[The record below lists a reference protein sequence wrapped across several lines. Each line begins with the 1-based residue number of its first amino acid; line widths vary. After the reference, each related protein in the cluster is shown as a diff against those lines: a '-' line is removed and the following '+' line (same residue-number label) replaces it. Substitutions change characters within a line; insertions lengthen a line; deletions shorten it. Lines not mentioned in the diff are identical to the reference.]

1 MHVLTCFS
9 QYEITDISNEH
20 LTTLFYGLFRT
31 TDTHHQ
37 TIDGRNDGLLTRQ
50 LLSQLAFQLRILRRR
65 TVIPTLANLATFL
78 VAFVFSVVLSLAELG
93 ESSSVDPLILGLL
106 FSWLP
111 VLVIFATVDRNPVS
125 ADRARFVASTSVTR
139 LLPFVTSKDTDIR
152 ISDLM
157 QRWLYNIQ
165 AVKLWRD
172 NITRDVEW
180 WPGPAS
186 PDEDGN
192 EQPPPTPRPEYGNEQ
207 PPPEPPFIT
216 TLKFGQ
222 FIGQGRTIQYP
233 GFSHAVMKE
242 MSKQRDPEI
251 DTERYTD
258 FAQRVDNKL
267 QGRRP
272 ASWFFTTGLSQV
284 LVMTEVMLA
293 FMLAFNTPT
302 VGLGCWSG
310 SIAIYAILSSL
321 SWILSLIWQKPG
333 SVVTWLCHTFN
344 ALAFLWLTTV
354 TMLLVRDSSF
364 SSYSTSLS
372 SN

>member
-37 TIDGRNDGLLTRQ
+37 TIDGLNDGLLTRQ

-65 TVIPTLANLATFL
+65 TVIPTLANPATFL

-111 VLVIFATVDRNPVS
+111 VSVIFATVDRNPVS

-139 LLPFVTSKDTDIR
+139 VLPFVTSKDTEIR
-152 ISDLM
+152 LSDLM
-157 QRWLYNIQ
+157 QRWLYNVQ

-192 EQPPPTPRPEYGNEQ
+192 EQPPPTPPPEYGNEQ
-207 PPPEPPFIT
+207 PPPAPSPEDGNKQPPPTPRPKYGNEQPRPEPPVIT

-222 FIGQGRTIQYP
+222 FIGQGRTIQYA
-233 GFSHAVMKE
+233 GFTHAVMKE

-267 QGRRP
+267 
-272 ASWFFTTGLSQV
+272 
-284 LVMTEVMLA
+284 
-293 FMLAFNTPT
+293 
-302 VGLGCWSG
+302 
-310 SIAIYAILSSL
+310 
-321 SWILSLIWQKPG
+321 
-333 SVVTWLCHTFN
+333 
-344 ALAFLWLTTV
+344 
-354 TMLLVRDSSF
+354 
-364 SSYSTSLS
+364 
-372 SN
+372 